1 MEVLEN
7 LFIDDLKKLVER
19 YRSKNDRFLILRY
32 DDAVKQIPHWYDGSR
47 YLRYH
52 NFDELKWAV
61 NDYCD
66 GLAESMLK
74 HIKEEIEQDFLRLT
88 MDRVLNDCV
97 NLPHDIT
104 NNLDGKIR
112 DGIKSGIDQYFR
124 NRSESPQRMLTSLLK
139 SEEVV
144 RRPLGDVLQ

>member
-1 MEVLEN
+1 MEILEN
-7 LFIDDLKKLVER
+7 LFIDDLKKLIER
-19 YRSKNDRFLILRY
+19 HHSNNDNFLILRY
-32 DDAVKQIPHWYDGSR
+32 DDAIKQIPHWYDGSR

-112 DGIKSGIDQYFR
+112 DGIKVTGQIPPTSKQFQYGSLRQKDQKIVQ
-124 NRSESPQRMLTSLLK
+124 NWK
-139 SEEVV
+139 
-144 RRPLGDVLQ
+144 